1 MIIDETHGE
10 VIVGADCEVFET
22 AILTGPLTI
31 GDGVYI
37 GPYAV
42 VGAPAQHRGS
52 YPCGVGSPHRAEGVV
67 IRDGACIREFVQVHQ
82 GIIRPTIVGE
92 DCLLMAGAHIAHD
105 SQLGAGVTM
114 GSFSILG
121 GFTLIDDAATFGQG
135 VVTHP
140 WTIIGE
146 RAMVGLNSS
155 VVKHVQPYAKVAGA
169 PARLLGSNTSKD
181 AALPSDYS
189 EDLLSDSVWERYARL
204 ADSQREA
211 EGLWAWLDHS

>member
-1 MIIDETHGE
+1 
-10 VIVGADCEVFET
+10 
-22 AILTGPLTI
+22 
-31 GDGVYI
+31 
-37 GPYAV
+37 
-42 VGAPAQHRGS
+42 
-52 YPCGVGSPHRAEGVV
+52 
-67 IRDGACIREFVQVHQ
+67 
-82 GIIRPTIVGE
+82 
-92 DCLLMAGAHIAHD
+92 
-105 SQLGAGVTM
+105 M

-155 VVKHVQPYAKVAGA
+155 VVKDVQPYAKVAGA

-189 EDLLSDSVWERYARL
+189 EDVLSDSVWERWARL
-204 ADSQREA
+204 EDQQASARDK
-211 EGLWAWLDHS
+211 WAWLA

>member
-1 MIIDETHGE
+1 MIIDETDGPVVIGE
-10 VIVGADCEVFET
+10 RCEIFET

-31 GDGVYI
+31 GDDVYI

-52 YPCGVGSPHRAEGVV
+52 YPCSLDSERRMDGVYVRN
-67 IRDGACIREFVQVHQ
+67 RACIREFVQVHQ
-82 GIIRPTIVGE
+82 GIVRPTIVGE

-105 SQLGAGVTM
+105 SQLGSGVTM

-121 GFTLIDDAATFGQG
+121 GFSLIDDAATFGQG

-140 WTIIGE
+140 WIIIGE
-146 RAMVGLNSS
+146 HAMVGLNSS
-155 VVKHVQPYAKVAGA
+155 VVKDVQPYAKVAGA

-189 EDLLSDSVWERYARL
+189 EDVLSDSVWERWARL
-204 ADSQREA
+204 EDQQLSAKEK
-211 EGLWAWLDHS
+211 WAWLNHS